1 MHQDTDL
8 TKRIKLLADPA
19 LLPDSGFYGE
29 KFILKDELG
38 SGYIRKIDL
47 GPSLHLMISQY
58 QLKKGRVLKR
68 PKLQGPSGRSTLTFS
83 FRNIKN
89 FHTVMVSSGDMNLEI
104 AIEADVWISNI
115 IITIYS
121 DLLDGLLGK
130 ENRMNETGILKSGDK
145 PFVYEEISSPEILDI
160 ADALICA
167 RIQEETAH
175 FFYTVKAQELIYLFF
190 KLFFKRKNVSAY
202 PINEAYLRTICK
214 IRDAI
219 TVDFTVT
226 PKISDLAQQFF
237 VSESKMQRMFK
248 QIFGTTIYSYH
259 QDLRIMEAAR
269 LIREEKKSVSEAG
282 YHLNFS
288 NLSHFSRTF
297 KKYIGKNPKKYST
310 LYAH

>member
-8 TKRIKLLADPA
+8 TKRIELLADPVR
-19 LLPDSGFYGE
+19 LSDPGFYGE

-68 PKLQGPSGRSTLTFS
+68 PKSQGPSGQNTLTFS

-89 FHTVMVSSGDMNLEI
+89 FPAVMVSSGDMNLEI
-104 AIEADVWISNI
+104 AVEADIWVSNI
-115 IITIYS
+115 IITVHS

-145 PFVYEEISSPEILDI
+145 PFVYEEISSPEMLDI
-160 ADALICA
+160 ADTLISA
-167 RIQEETAH
+167 RTQEETAH
-175 FFYTVKAQELIYLFF
+175 FFYTVKVQELIYLFF

-202 PINEAYLRTICK
+202 PINEADLRTIYK

-219 TVDFTVT
+219 TADLTVT
-226 PKISDLAQQFF
+226 PRIPDLAQEFF
-237 VSESKMQRMFK
+237 VSESKMQRLFK

-259 QDLRIMEAAR
+259 QHLRIMEAAR
-269 LIREEKKSVSEAG
+269 LIREEKQSVSEAG

-297 KKYIGKNPKKYST
+297 KKYTGYNPKKYSM
-310 LYAH
+310 L